1 MLDHDLGFAPNPEG
15 DYCTLVHCKFGGRA
29 GHKNIVELAA
39 AAIAKK
45 HGASVISTTRNA
57 SRESLLRSSG
67 ADDVVIDTGSIAEGV
82 RDKYH
87 EGVDKVL
94 ELIGTASLLDSL
106 RCVKE
111 GGVVCMTG
119 IVGNKWSFDNFAPM
133 DAIPTAVRLTAGRFS
148 ISVTCPRAPRK
159 IPSDGE
165 QPAQTRLLPCASP
178 SWGNALGILSVRR
191 PPVQGTLQRTVARQ
205 ARLSVIW
212 SAVGNRR
219 SI

>member
-1 MLDHDLGFAPNPEG
+1 MPASLFSYVVDHDLGFAPNPEG
-15 DYCTLVHCKFGGRA
+15 DYCTLVDCKFGGRA

-111 GGVVCMTG
+111 GGVVCVTG

-133 DAIPTAVRLTAGRFS
+133 DTIPTAVRLTAYAGESEDFMRTPIEDLAQQIATGRLKVQIGRVFRLDE
-148 ISVTCPRAPRK
+148 IVEANRCICMEENKAAGK
-159 IPSDGE
+159 I
-165 QPAQTRLLPCASP
+165 
-178 SWGNALGILSVRR
+178 V
-191 PPVQGTLQRTVARQ
+191 
-205 ARLSVIW
+205 VIT
-212 SAVGNRR
+212 
-219 SI
+219 